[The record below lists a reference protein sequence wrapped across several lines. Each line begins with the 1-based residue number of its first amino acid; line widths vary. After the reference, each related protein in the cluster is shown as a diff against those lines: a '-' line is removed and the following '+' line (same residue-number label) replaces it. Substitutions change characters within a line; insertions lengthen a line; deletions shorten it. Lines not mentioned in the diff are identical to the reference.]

1 MLYHSQLRFLFEGLG
16 GGEGRERG
24 IWGIYVEI
32 AKALILDCLTEHLIG
47 AQNSEHMILFYK
59 AFRRITIYP
68 YKFEFYTN
76 TNSPQHPY

>member
-24 IWGIYVEI
+24 IYVEI
-32 AKALILDCLTEHLIG
+32 AEALILDCLTGHLIG
-47 AQNSEHMILFYK
+47 AQNYEHMILFYK

-68 YKFEFYTN
+68 HKSEFYTN
-76 TNSPQHPY
+76 TNSPHHPC